1 MSILLQGIRYSITS
15 VIIFSLADCHQE
27 RPPHCPTRGPFLCL
41 VVSQDIRHVVVHLA
55 SGQNL
60 IEPSVACLVK

>member
-15 VIIFSLADCHQE
+15 VIIFSLAECHQE
-27 RPPHCPTRGPFLCL
+27 RPPHCLTRGAFLCL

-60 IEPSVACLVK
+60 IEPSAACLVE